1 MRRLLVLVAVAYAAA
16 CSSSAS
22 PSFVVKSASVDPTYF
37 CPGGAN
43 NAPYDLHATIVVHNG
58 TSKAVT
64 IETMTA
70 QMKVASIKGPW
81 LEKVGDL
88 YDASA
93 VKFSPASVDAGKDAS
108 LQVTVPSACTSG
120 IYGTGTSSSAEY
132 EVTIRMTTSAGTFAV
147 TAANQ
152 HEIVGD

>member
-1 MRRLLVLVAVAYAAA
+1 MRRLLVLVTVAFAVA

-22 PSFVVKSASVDPTYF
+22 PTFVVKGASVDPTYF

-43 NAPYDLHATIVVHNG
+43 NAPYDLHATVVVHNG
-58 TSKAVT
+58 TTKAVT

-70 QMKVASIKGPW
+70 QMKVASVKGPW
-81 LEKVGDL
+81 LQKVGDL

-93 VKFSPASVDAGKDAS
+93 VKFAPAGVDAGKDAS
-108 LQVTVPSACTSG
+108 LRVTVPSACTSG
-120 IYGTGTSSSAEY
+120 MYGTGTSSSAEY
-132 EVTIRMTTSAGTFAV
+132 EVTIHMTTSAGSFAV